1 MLSVVT
7 APSRYVL
14 AIEAAGPSTAMVTS
28 RTPQHLDQ
36 LVGDVAGALENPDT
50 EFQVTV
56 EQLTINS
63 PTNYHFGDN
72 VNMHGGSGNTG
83 IVKNGAT
90 GDSLDP
96 TLRRAMAELLQGV
109 RELREQLP
117 QPSAQLIDESL
128 PVLSA
133 DAVPQEE
140 RRRALMA
147 VAAIAA
153 AVGAVGQPVAEAAN
167 RILQMLSGQ

>member
-1 MLSVVT
+1 MS
-7 APSRYVL
+7 
-14 AIEAAGPSTAMVTS
+14 G
-28 RTPQHLDQ
+28 
-36 LVGDVAGALENPDT
+36 N
-50 EFQVTV
+50 
-56 EQLTINS
+56 
-63 PTNYHFGDN
+63 NYYYGDN
-72 VNMHGGSGNTG
+72 VTMHGGSGNTG

-90 GDSLDP
+90 GDAMDP
-96 TLRRAMAELLQGV
+96 ALRLAIAELLQGV
-109 RELREQLP
+109 RELRDQLP

-133 DAVPQEE
+133 DAAPPEE
-140 RRRALMA
+140 RHRALMA